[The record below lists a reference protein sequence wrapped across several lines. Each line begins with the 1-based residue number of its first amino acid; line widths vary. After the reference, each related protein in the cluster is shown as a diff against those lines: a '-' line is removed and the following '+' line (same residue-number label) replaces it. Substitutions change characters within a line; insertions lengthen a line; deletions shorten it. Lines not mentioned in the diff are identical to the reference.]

1 MADTVTR
8 QPVFVLGHAR
18 SGTTLVQRVLNSYED
33 VLVWGEHA
41 GVLRDVA
48 AAWHRAATSEQFFRD
63 ARPLAEVLRD
73 SDPTASWQAW
83 MTWVQPESWTTLVR
97 SFVEGLFLPDGLPG
111 KRVWGFKE
119 VRYRGEPTDPTFALL
134 RHLYPE
140 ALWVFVVRHPLEVMA
155 SQRRT
160 PFGPRTLAE
169 LRENVAIWCARYDA
183 YRALGE
189 QPDVRAVWVRYDDLV
204 GPCDDLQALVRELG
218 RSLGPPQRRV
228 LEAEGGRGSSF
239 THEDPSTPTG
249 PTERWRILPRAWI
262 GLIDA
267 RTRTLC
273 DALGLDR
280 RHVGALERLLGRL
293 TGG

>member
-1 MADTVTR
+1 MADPVKQ

-18 SGTTLVQRVLNSYED
+18 SGTTLVQRVLNSYDD

-48 AAWHRAATSEQFFRD
+48 AAWHRAATSDQFFKD

-73 SDPTASWQAW
+73 SDPAASWQAW
-83 MTWVQPESWTTLVR
+83 MTWVDPATWTALVR
-97 SFVEGLFLPDGLPG
+97 AFVEGLFLPEGLPG

-119 VRYRGEPTDPTFALL
+119 VRYRGQASDPTFALL
-134 RHLYPE
+134 RHLYPD

-160 PFGPRTLAE
+160 PFGPRTLRD
-169 LRENVAIWCARYDA
+169 LRTNVATWCARYES
-183 YRALGE
+183 YRALAE

-204 GPCDDLQALVRELG
+204 GPREDLQALLHALG
-218 RSLGPPQRRV
+218 RTLGPAQVRV

-239 THEDPSTPTG
+239 AHEG
-249 PTERWRILPRAWI
+249 PIERWRILPRTWV
-262 GLIDA
+262 GLIEAD
-267 RTRTLC
+267 TRTLC
-273 DALGLDR
+273 ATLGLAGRD
-280 RHVGALERLLGRL
+280 VGLVERVLGRL
-293 TGG
+293 SAALTRAA

>member
-1 MADTVTR
+1 MADPLTR

-18 SGTTLVQRVLNSYED
+18 SGTTLVQRVLNSYDD
-33 VLVWGEHA
+33 VLIWGEHA

-48 AAWHRAATSEQFFRD
+48 RAWHRAVTSEQFFRD

-83 MTWVQPESWTTLVR
+83 MTWVDPASWTALVR
-97 SFVEGLFLPDGLPG
+97 RFVEGLFLPQGLPG

-134 RHLYPE
+134 RHLHPD

-169 LRENVAIWCARYDA
+169 LRESVAVWCARYEA
-183 YRALGE
+183 YQALAE
-189 QPDVRAVWVRYDDLV
+189 QPDVRSVWIRYDDLV
-204 GPCDDLQALVRELG
+204 GARNDLQALVRRLG
-218 RSLGPPQRRV
+218 RTLGPAQQRV
-228 LEAEGGRGSSF
+228 LDAESGRGSSF
-239 THEDPSTPTG
+239 RENAPA
-249 PTERWRILPRAWI
+249 ERWRMLPRTWI
-262 GLIDA
+262 GLIEA
-267 RTRTLC
+267 RTRELC
-273 DALGLDR
+273 TVLGLAR
-280 RHVGALERLLGRL
+280 RDVGALERLLGRVV
-293 TGG
+293 G